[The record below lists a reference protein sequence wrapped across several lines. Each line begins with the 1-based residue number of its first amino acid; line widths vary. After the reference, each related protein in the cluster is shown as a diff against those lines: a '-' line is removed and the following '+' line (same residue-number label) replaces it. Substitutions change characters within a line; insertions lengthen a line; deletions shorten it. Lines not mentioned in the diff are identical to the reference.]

1 MTDVKKIR
9 EILAGMIADIE
20 KLSESKRDSP
30 EFKTWLDKG
39 YRRIEKIYGFDSAEY
54 RSYNSIDFYLQ
65 LGRISTPEF
74 FEKKEREHMKKC
86 MLQAKLF
93 FEGLIEE
100 LDLLPKANFTEE
112 PSEKVSKIFVSHSSD
127 DKKIVSEIVHLLSL
141 IGVQDSSIFC
151 TSLDGYG
158 IPLGD
163 NWLETLKSE
172 ISGEVIV
179 LFVLSENYFQSN
191 VSLCEMGASWVLS
204 KKHVPILIPPVQF
217 NDIAG
222 VIPLTQG
229 LKIGDKHKWTQLKT
243 QLETLFNLSP
253 KAPQIWETRRD
264 EILER
269 IETLLVP

>member
-1 MTDVKKIR
+1 MT
-9 EILAGMIADIE
+9 
-20 KLSESKRDSP
+20 
-30 EFKTWLDKG
+30 
-39 YRRIEKIYGFDSAEY
+39 
-54 RSYNSIDFYLQ
+54 
-65 LGRISTPEF
+65 
-74 FEKKEREHMKKC
+74 
-86 MLQAKLF
+86 
-93 FEGLIEE
+93 
-100 LDLLPKANFTEE
+100 
-112 PSEKVSKIFVSHSSD
+112 
-127 DKKIVSEIVHLLSL
+127 KKIVSEIVHLLSL

>member
-1 MTDVKKIR
+1 MELEKVGKIMK
-9 EILAGMIADIE
+9 GMISEAE
-20 KLSESKRDSP
+20 TLSEGKMHSPEFRTWVDKWFRRIESIYGLDSP
-30 EFKTWLDKG
+30 E
-39 YRRIEKIYGFDSAEY
+39 YRGL
-54 RSYNSIDFYLQ
+54 NSINFFLQ
-65 LGRISTPEF
+65 HKISTPEV

-86 MLQAKLF
+86 MLEAKLF

-100 LDLLPKANFTEE
+100 LELLPKANFAKE
-112 PSEKVSKIFVSHSSD
+112 PSGKVSKIFVSHSSD
-127 DKKIVSEIVHLLSL
+127 DKKLVSEIVHLLSL

-191 VSLCEMGASWVLS
+191 VSLCEMGAAWVLS
-204 KKHVPILIPPVQF
+204 KKHVPILIPPVEF
-217 NDIAG
+217 KDIAG

-229 LKIGDKHKWTQLKT
+229 LRIGDKHKWTQLKT

-264 EILER
+264 EIIER
-269 IETLLVP
+269 IQELLIS